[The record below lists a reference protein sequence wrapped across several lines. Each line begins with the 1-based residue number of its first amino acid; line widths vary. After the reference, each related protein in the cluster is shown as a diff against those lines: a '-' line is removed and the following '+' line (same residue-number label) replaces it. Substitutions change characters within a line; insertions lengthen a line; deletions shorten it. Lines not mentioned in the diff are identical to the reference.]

1 MLYAYNVSAT
11 AAYDFAHFTQLA
23 GTILQSDNEVC
34 PSAAGN
40 LTAGDYARKNINV
53 DVTAGYNA
61 NGFLAFNRQLVEQR
75 CCYRSCACT
84 FGNQLLLFN
93 QG

>member
-53 DVTAGYNA
+53 NVTAGYNA
-61 NGFLAFNRQLVEQR
+61 NGFLALNRQLPELR
-75 CCYRSCACT
+75 LHLR
-84 FGNQLLLFN
+84 QLVFAFLLRLKLL
-93 QG
+93 